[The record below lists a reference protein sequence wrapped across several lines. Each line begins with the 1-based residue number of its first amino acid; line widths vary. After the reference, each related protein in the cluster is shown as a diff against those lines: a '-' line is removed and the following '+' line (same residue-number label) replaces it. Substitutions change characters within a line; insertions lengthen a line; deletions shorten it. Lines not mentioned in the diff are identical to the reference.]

1 MKGKCVLSNSS
12 DEIFTYQLNFREFYE
27 SPIICVANSDIV
39 TFYENNFIENK
50 INFTKC
56 SHLFV

>member
-12 DEIFTYQLNFREFYE
+12 DEIFTYQLNFREFLE

-39 TFYENNFIENK
+39 TFMK
-50 INFTKC
+50 IILLKIK
-56 SHLFV
+56 